1 MELLIKITSEP
12 IQIVRMSQGAR
23 LVSSG
28 SADIERRK
36 ALARRMS
43 FHRSYSS
50 GSGSMPVEDIQRINR
65 AFAKSQASRTGSS
78 TQPQPSSA
86 PQYTPRPAARPA
98 AQPSAPKPSVQS
110 LAPSKSTAANIP
122 NGMVVGTEA
131 VLNETMPSAT
141 TAAVSTAGT
150 SYAAEIQDISVETSS
165 SYTAERGA
173 FEMRVARG
181 DLTYLPPMVMT
192 IITQRPQVH
201 VEYLGGFNYVP
212 PSSGE
217 IGGSLNLFT

>member
-1 MELLIKITSEP
+1 
-12 IQIVRMSQGAR
+12 
-23 LVSSG
+23 
-28 SADIERRK
+28 
-36 ALARRMS
+36 
-43 FHRSYSS
+43 
-50 GSGSMPVEDIQRINR
+50 MPVEDIRRINR
-65 AFAKSQASRTGSS
+65 AFAKSQTSHAASS
-78 TQPQPSSA
+78 TQPHTSVLQH
-86 PQYTPRPAARPA
+86 TPRPAARPTVQKSA
-98 AQPSAPKPSVQS
+98 PQPSAQNF
-110 LAPSKSTAANIP
+110 APSRSTVANIP
-122 NGMVVGTEA
+122 NGMTVSTEA
-131 VLNETMPSAT
+131 VLNE
-141 TAAVSTAGT
+141 AAMAAAAPVSTVGT
-150 SYAAEIQDISVETSS
+150 SYTAEIRDISVETSS

>member
-12 IQIVRMSQGAR
+12 IQMVRMSQGAR

-36 ALARRMS
+36 ALARRIS

-50 GSGSMPVEDIQRINR
+50 GSGSIPVEDIQRINR
-65 AFAKSQASRTGSS
+65 AFAKSEASRAGSS
-78 TQPQPSSA
+78 TQ
-86 PQYTPRPAARPA
+86 PQYTPRPAARPVV
-98 AQPSAPKPSVQS
+98 QPSAPKPSTQS
-110 LAPSKSTAANIP
+110 LAPSKSMAANIP

-150 SYAAEIQDISVETSS
+150 SYAAEIQDISVEASS

>member
-12 IQIVRMSQGAR
+12 IQMVRMSQGAR

-65 AFAKSQASRTGSS
+65 AFAKSQASRAGSS
-78 TQPQPSSA
+78 PQPQPSSA
-86 PQYTPRPAARPA
+86 PQYTPRPV
-98 AQPSAPKPSVQS
+98 AQPSAPKPSAQS
-110 LAPSKSTAANIP
+110 LAPSKSTVANIP

>member
-12 IQIVRMSQGAR
+12 IQMVRMSQGAR

-50 GSGSMPVEDIQRINR
+50 GSGSMPVEDIRRINR
-65 AFAKSQASRTGSS
+65 AFAKSQTSHAASS
-78 TQPQPSSA
+78 TQPHASVLQH
-86 PQYTPRPAARPA
+86 TPRPAARPTVQKSA
-98 AQPSAPKPSVQS
+98 PQPSAQNF
-110 LAPSKSTAANIP
+110 APSRSTVANIP
-122 NGMVVGTEA
+122 NGMTVSTEA
-131 VLNETMPSAT
+131 VLNE
-141 TAAVSTAGT
+141 AAMAAAPVSTVGT
-150 SYAAEIQDISVETSS
+150 SYTAEIRDISVETSS

>member
-1 MELLIKITSEP
+1 MELLIKITSDP
-12 IQIVRMSQGAR
+12 IQMVRMSQGAR
-23 LVSSG
+23 LVSSS

-50 GSGSMPVEDIQRINR
+50 GSGSMPVEDIRRINR
-65 AFAKSQASRTGSS
+65 AFAKSQASRAASS
-78 TQPQPSSA
+78 TQPQQSPA
-86 PQYTPRPAARPA
+86 PQRTPRPAARPA
-98 AQPSAPKPSVQS
+98 VQQPAPQPSAQS
-110 LAPSKSTAANIP
+110 LAPSKSMVANVP
-122 NGMVVGTEA
+122 NGMSVGTEA
-131 VLNETMPSAT
+131 ILNETSA
-141 TAAVSTAGT
+141 AAAPVSTAGM
-150 SYAAEIQDISVETSS
+150 SYTAETMDISAETSS

-201 VEYLGGFNYVP
+201 VEYLGGFHYVP
-212 PSSGE
+212 ASAGE
-217 IGGSLNLFT
+217 IGGSLNLFS

>member
-12 IQIVRMSQGAR
+12 IQMVRMSQGAR

-36 ALARRMS
+36 ALARRIS

-65 AFAKSQASRTGSS
+65 AFAKSEASRAGSS
-78 TQPQPSSA
+78 TQL
-86 PQYTPRPAARPA
+86 QYTPRPAARPVV
-98 AQPSAPKPSVQS
+98 QPSAPKKPSTQS
-110 LAPSKSTAANIP
+110 LAPSKSMAANIP

-150 SYAAEIQDISVETSS
+150 SYAAEIQDISVEASS